1 MADKSKKKFK
11 MKSPIVVDMG
21 DDAKYTIIGGSD
33 KQRKRIRANQLE
45 YNLDKQGYAGTPE
58 KESRSK
64 VNPIDNANRIR
75 AGLKKGGS
83 AKKKKSS
90 RKAVRGGGCEIR

>member
-11 MKSPIVVDMG
+11 MKEPIVVDMG
-21 DDAKYTIIGGSD
+21 GGSKYTIIGGSD
-33 KQRKRIRANQLE
+33 KLRKKIRADQLE
-45 YNLDKQGYAGTPE
+45 YDLDKQGYAGTPE

-75 AGLKKGGS
+75 AGLKGGGS
-83 AKKKKSS
+83 TCKLAKKGKGRAYGKNS
-90 RKAVRGGGCEIR
+90 